1 MLFSIVNKTTTG
13 PFSALD
19 SSRWV
24 LGGGVLPFFKLFIS
38 VLVLFYSHGIF
49 AQSLLGRSPGT
60 GLALKNKTR
69 SGMFFSSKQSKTSRI
84 NARLGNLEAKEL
96 SPAGVLLTELEE
108 KEKEREKAL
117 LEVSLELEELK
128 KREASRSSLS
138 RERRLFLLAYA
149 TLGTA
154 HVSKIEKQDSTR
166 EHRLPAAGEPL
177 SNYSLPLKG
186 PLVLTSSYGPRLH
199 PVLGKRMLHQGAD
212 FRAHFEP
219 VYAVLPG
226 VVLFSG
232 EDKKGGGLML
242 KIKHP
247 GGLESLYLH
256 LSELYYRRGE
266 RVEAGFTIA
275 RSGNSGRSS
284 GPHLHFA
291 VHREGQ
297 PIDPTKF
304 LLTLVSPG
312 PL

>member
-1 MLFSIVNKTTTG
+1 MLFSIVNKTSTG

-24 LGGGVLPFFKLFIS
+24 LGGGGSLFLKLLIG
-38 VLVLFYSHGIF
+38 VLVFFYSDEIF
-49 AQSLLGRSPGT
+49 AQNLFGSSPGT
-60 GLALKNKTR
+60 DVILKNKART
-69 SGMFFSSKQSKTSRI
+69 GMFFSSKESKSSRS
-84 NARLGNLEAKEL
+84 NARPRNLEAKEL
-96 SPAGVLLTELEE
+96 SPAGVLLIELEE
-108 KEKEREKAL
+108 KEKEREKEL
-117 LEVSLELEELK
+117 VELSLELEELK

-154 HVSKIEKQDSTR
+154 NVSKKEKQDSGR
-166 EHRLPAAGEPL
+166 EHRLPVAALHL

-186 PLVLTSSYGPRLH
+186 PLELTSGYGPRLH
-199 PVLGKRMLHQGAD
+199 PVLGKIALHQGAD

-232 EDKKGGGLML
+232 EDSKGGGLML

-291 VHREGQ
+291 VHRGGK

-312 PL
+312 PF

>member
-1 MLFSIVNKTTTG
+1 MLFSIVNKTPTG

-24 LGGGVLPFFKLFIS
+24 LGGGVRLFLKLFIG
-38 VLVLFYSHGIF
+38 VLVFFYSHGSF
-49 AQSLLGRSPGT
+49 AQSLFRSSPGQ
-60 GLALKNKTR
+60 GLALKNKVR
-69 SGMFFSSKQSKTSRI
+69 SGMFFSSKQSKSSRS
-84 NARLGNLEAKEL
+84 NAHPQILEAKQL
-96 SPAGVLLTELEE
+96 SPAGVLLIELEE
-108 KEKEREKAL
+108 KEKEREKQL

-154 HVSKIEKQDSTR
+154 HVSKKEKQDSGR
-166 EHRLPAAGEPL
+166 EHRLPAAALPL

-186 PLVLTSSYGPRLH
+186 PLVLTSTYGPRLH

-291 VHREGQ
+291 VHREGK

-304 LLTLVSPG
+304 LLTLVSSG
-312 PL
+312 PF